1 MPYRVNRRRFIGLLI
16 ILSAF
21 LWIYVGIRV
30 ANLFVQSNVGGAN
43 AQLILLEVVLGQIV
57 VVLGCLLL
65 SLEKKNN

>member
-30 ANLFVQSNVGGAN
+30 ANLFVQSNAGGAN

-65 SLEKKNN
+65 SLEKKE